1 VLQWFFYA
9 SQSKLGKSFHPGEA
23 KNNCNQKGL
32 KEMHYIYFKS
42 IQHAASMK
50 KKMQPA
56 SYEIN
61 TADLPVMS

>member
-1 VLQWFFYA
+1 
-9 SQSKLGKSFHPGEA
+9 
-23 KNNCNQKGL
+23 
-32 KEMHYIYFKS
+32 MHYIYFKS